1 MHNLVNSLC
10 FIYLFVLNESMSLVC
25 LQCLD
30 VLVCV
35 SMNHFYIVNL
45 VTWGLRASKRE

>member
-10 FIYLFVLNESMSLVC
+10 SLYLFVLHESMSLVC

-35 SMNHFYIVNL
+35 SMDDSSIVNL